1 MEFTSNQIRHSFG
14 ILFLNVSI
22 SVAAGS
28 ILSEIAF
35 LNHSPIYYHYFIW
48 FAVFGLVFGAQFRK
62 FRSTLPLIR
71 QRMKKSATWPMSA
84 KSINGICWALPFVLI
99 GVFPEF
105 TPYLILLGI
114 GLGNIST
121 FVFVK
126 KFSGLDNYEQL
137 IVGMIS
143 IIMIPIAFEIN
154 LLMFAEH
161 QDIAILF
168 SRIFISIA
176 YAVGGLYALL
186 KN

>member
-62 FRSTLPLIR
+62 FRSILPLIR
-71 QRMKKSATWPMSA
+71 QRMKKSVKWPMSA
-84 KSINGICWALPFVLI
+84 KSINAICWTLPFVLI

>member
-1 MEFTSNQIRHSFG
+1 VEFTSNQIRHSFG

-62 FRSTLPLIR
+62 FRSILPLIR
-71 QRMKKSATWPMSA
+71 QRMKKSVTWPMSV
-84 KSINGICWALPFVLI
+84 KSINSICWALPFVFI
-99 GVFPEF
+99 VVFPEF

-114 GLGNIST
+114 GLGNTST

-154 LLMFAEH
+154 LVMFAEH

-176 YAVGGLYALL
+176 YAVGGIYALL

>member
-1 MEFTSNQIRHSFG
+1 
-14 ILFLNVSI
+14 
-22 SVAAGS
+22 
-28 ILSEIAF
+28 
-35 LNHSPIYYHYFIW
+35 
-48 FAVFGLVFGAQFRK
+48 
-62 FRSTLPLIR
+62 
-71 QRMKKSATWPMSA
+71 MKKSATWPMSA